1 MNDTKDLE
9 KLSQSELID
18 RIVKLDDE
26 NAKLKKHAI
35 YDSLTG
41 ALTQYGFEQNMEL
54 RFHDVP
60 AVPERERRR
69 KKERREVVYGSLA
82 VLDLAG
88 FKGVND
94 AIGRSE
100 GDTLLNF
107 VANTLKSYTR
117 TSDVIARWGGDEF
130 VIFFHKQRRDFTERR
145 LDLIRKEVQKINLGK
160 TEKEIKRLLHRTFLV
175 DFRGVVTELDRKVDL
190 ASLIKTQLDSLEHT
204 GSELRL
210 AHLK

>member
-18 RIVKLDDE
+18 RIVKLDAE

-54 RFHDVP
+54 RFQDVP
-60 AVPERERRR
+60 AVPDRERRR

-130 VIFFHKQRRDFTERR
+130 VIFFHKQRRNFTERR
-145 LDLIRKEVQKINLGK
+145 LDLIREAIQKINLGK

-210 AHLK
+210 AHVK